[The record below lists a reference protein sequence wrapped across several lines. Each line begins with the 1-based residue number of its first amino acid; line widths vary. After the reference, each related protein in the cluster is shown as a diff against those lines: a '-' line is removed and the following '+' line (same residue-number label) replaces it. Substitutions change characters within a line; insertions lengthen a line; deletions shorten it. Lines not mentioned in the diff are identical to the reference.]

1 MLLKVVEM
9 VTVKF
14 KPKSCK
20 SPFGHVRALYYHI
33 LVKDRVAQ
41 IQTLLVWSFV
51 RGLGGCSQKM
61 TCDFSLR
68 SIYYKWSRHKQ

>member
-1 MLLKVVEM
+1 MLLKVVEI

-41 IQTLLVWSFV
+41 IQTLLVGHLSEGWEGV
-51 RGLGGCSQKM
+51 PK
-61 TCDFSLR
+61 
-68 SIYYKWSRHKQ
+68 K

>member
-1 MLLKVVEM
+1 MLLKVVEI

-51 RGLGGCSQKM
+51 
-61 TCDFSLR
+61 
-68 SIYYKWSRHKQ
+68 